1 MMYRPIFALLSLS
14 LLALSSVAQAEKC
27 PDYLNQN
34 FKKLHSEKTLNICE
48 AYAGKPLLI
57 VNTASFCGF
66 TPQFSGLE
74 KLSKEYKDK
83 GLVVLGFASNDFK
96 QEAKTD
102 EEIAK
107 VCRINYGV
115 TFDMF
120 APIAVTGT
128 ATHPLFKA
136 LAAQSTEPAWNFNK
150 YLLNSEGKV
159 VQHFGSQVTPDS
171 VAMKQ
176 AIEQV
181 LSH

>member
-1 MMYRPIFALLSLS
+1 MKIRPVFALLSLS
-14 LLALSSVAQAEKC
+14 MLTFSAASLADKC

-48 AYAGKPLLI
+48 TYAGKPLLI

-120 APIAVTGT
+120 APITVTGSN
-128 ATHPLFKA
+128 AHPLFRA
-136 LAAQSTEPAWNFNK
+136 LATQSHEPAWNFNK

-159 VQHFGSQVTPDS
+159 VQYFDSQVTPDS
-171 VAMKQ
+171 VEMKQ
-176 AIEQV
+176 AIEKV
-181 LSH
+181 LGK